1 MPFQFEQY
9 SFNSQNG
16 ELSHSDKPEQALRH
30 KVAGLLQYLLEHR
43 DRIVSKEELLE
54 ALWQHGDYRENSLT
68 QSIRELRMALNDNAK
83 NPSYIKTYPQRG
95 YQWICPLIESDQT
108 EQDHGQPDP

>member
-9 SFNSQNG
+9 SFDSQSG
-16 ELSHSDKPEQALRH
+16 MLSHTDKPEQTLRH
-30 KVAGLLQYLLEHR
+30 KVAGLLQYLIEHQ

-68 QSIRELRMALNDNAK
+68 QSIRELRFTIMLNRLA
-83 NPSYIKTYPQRG
+83 I
-95 YQWICPLIESDQT
+95 
-108 EQDHGQPDP
+108 